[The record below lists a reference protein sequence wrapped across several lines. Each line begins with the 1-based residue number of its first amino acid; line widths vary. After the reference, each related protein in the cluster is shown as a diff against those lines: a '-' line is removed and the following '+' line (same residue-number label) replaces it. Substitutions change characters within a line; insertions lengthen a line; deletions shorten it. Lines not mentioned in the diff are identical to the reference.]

1 MQVTFISNYINHHQ
15 IPLSNAFYELLG
27 DNYHFIQTEPMEEDR
42 IKMGWQDEIKNLPY
56 VMNSYEQK
64 EQCKKLLLESDVV
77 IGGGVRDEEWLVK
90 RLEKGLFTVR
100 YSERIY
106 KTGQWRRF
114 SPRGLRKKYHDY
126 IRFRKQEY
134 YLLCA
139 GGYVAAD

>member
-106 KTGQWRRF
+106 NTGKWRRF
-114 SPRGLRKKYHDY
+114 SP
-126 IRFRKQEY
+126 
-134 YLLCA
+134 
-139 GGYVAAD
+139 